1 MVAVDEAI
9 PAALKAEP
17 LHEFGSKMVAT
28 PQISD
33 AKSPKKLTI
42 SMSGG
47 MAERLKA
54 PVLKFDQPRIGL
66 LSIFPFHH

>member
-28 PQISD
+28 PQVGD
-33 AKSPKKLTI
+33 AENPKS
-42 SMSGG
+42 
-47 MAERLKA
+47 
-54 PVLKFDQPRIGL
+54 
-66 LSIFPFHH
+66 